1 MILSAAQAAT
11 STSLTVYKSK
21 NQLRKI
27 LNTFLYLACTLP
39 SLCLPTQ
46 QSGLHLPKEPK
57 KWQQEEMKAHPY
69 NGDVDLEHISI
80 L

>member
-27 LNTFLYLACTLP
+27 LNTFLYLACTPAFPP
-39 SLCLPTQ
+39 SAYPAVWSALSKGT
-46 QSGLHLPKEPK
+46 KE
-57 KWQQEEMKAHPY
+57 MAAG
-69 NGDVDLEHISI
+69 GDEGTSL
-80 L
+80 LWGCRP